1 MPGLYNTADTII
13 FPVANLTG
21 KFDVPLIII
30 EAYACGKP
38 VILSDLPQFSEF
50 ANPDICVTIPTDSGE
65 KLIESLA
72 YLKDNQAERNR
83 LGENARRFVKDHFDL
98 KNTAKQYEEIYTSL

>member
-1 MPGLYNTADTII
+1 ML
-13 FPVANLTG
+13 FPVENLKG

-38 VILSDLPQFSEF
+38 VILSDLPQFLEF
-50 ANPDICVTIPTDSGE
+50 TNKDICVTIPKDSGE

-72 YLKDNQAERNR
+72 YLKQNREEMAR
-83 LGENARRFVKDHFDL
+83 LGENARRYVKDHFDL
-98 KNTAKQYEEIYTSL
+98 KNTAKQYEEIYASL

>member
-1 MPGLYNTADTII
+1 MPGLYNTTDIVI
-13 FPVANLTG
+13 FPVENLKG

-38 VILSDLPQFSEF
+38 VILSDLPQFFEF
-50 ANPDICVTIPTDSGE
+50 TNRDICVTIPKDSGE

-72 YLKDNQAERNR
+72 YLKQNEAERVR
-83 LGENARRFVKDHFDL
+83 VGENARRFVKDHFDL
-98 KNTAKQYEEIYTSL
+98 KNTAKQYEEIYSSL